1 MTMTNKELRLNF
13 LVADLG
19 YCISFDDAA
28 TDYQRMLPTHG
39 RFFQKTPAAEPVF
52 TLEVGAGRVTDETE
66 GLEEVGHFPSGDS
79 SYDVYRRPEGGF
91 KIRIVDLQGV
101 TVCVFST
108 SANFDHCEATLC
120 GNEVQQRFGL
130 QNCVMVCYAF
140 SGAHHGVLMMHASV
154 IRHAGRGFLFQGK
167 SGTGKSTHSQLWLKH
182 IDDTELLN
190 DDNPAIRLM
199 ADGEAR
205 VYGTPWSGK
214 TPCYKQEW
222 VPIGGFLR
230 LHQAPHNKIRQYQPL
245 EAFASILSSCSTMI
259 WDEPSYNGICQTISG
274 ICRVAHAYDM
284 ECLPDADAART
295 SHEMMC
301 GCDIC

>member
-1 MTMTNKELRLNF
+1 MTNKGLRLHF
-13 LVADLG
+13 RVADLG
-19 YCISFDDAA
+19 YCIVFDDEA
-28 TDYQRMLPTHG
+28 TEYQWMLPTHG
-39 RFFQKTPAAEPVF
+39 RFFQKTPAEEPVF
-52 TLEVGAGRVTDETE
+52 TLEVGASRVKDETE

-79 SYDVYRRPEGGF
+79 SYDVFRLPDGGF

-101 TVCVFST
+101 TVCVFTT
-108 SANFDHCEATLC
+108 SAKFDHCEATLF
-120 GNEVQQRFGL
+120 GDEVQQRFGL

-154 IRHAGRGFLFQGK
+154 VRHGGRGYLCQGK
-167 SGTGKSTHSQLWLKH
+167 SGTGKSTHTRLWLEH
-182 IDDTELLN
+182 IPGCDLLN

-222 VPIGGFLR
+222 VPVGGFLR

-274 ICRVAHAYDM
+274 ICRVANAYDM
-284 ECLPDADAART
+284 ECLPDADAAKT
-295 SHEMMC
+295 SHAMMC